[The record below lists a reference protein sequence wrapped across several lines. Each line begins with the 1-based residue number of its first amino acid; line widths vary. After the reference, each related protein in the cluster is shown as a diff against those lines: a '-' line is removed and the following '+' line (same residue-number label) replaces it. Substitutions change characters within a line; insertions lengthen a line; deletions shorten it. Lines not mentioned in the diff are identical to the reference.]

1 MLLCLCMWPQS
12 QAHWVSW
19 SHFVKAVIS
28 FTDRLTFL
36 DYIQFCL
43 NEIKVYITC
52 NEREDF
58 YIWNLKLLFS
68 GFLWVCVAVTYS
80 RLTSAVLTEK
90 DTGMW
95 TAVELTACVQTLF
108 FIMVSSGRDKVVSV
122 PQWKSSQKL
131 KIKQVRECKKLKYF
145 ILLLFISCI

>member
-1 MLLCLCMWPQS
+1 
-12 QAHWVSW
+12 
-19 SHFVKAVIS
+19 VKAVIS

-68 GFLWVCVAVTYS
+68 GFL
-80 RLTSAVLTEK
+80 
-90 DTGMW
+90 
-95 TAVELTACVQTLF
+95 
-108 FIMVSSGRDKVVSV
+108 
-122 PQWKSSQKL
+122 
-131 KIKQVRECKKLKYF
+131 
-145 ILLLFISCI
+145 